1 MGLLILA
8 LILIIVVASVLI
20 LIFVTSRTQISQGK
34 NATNNNATNKNSQDK
49 NFTNKIF
56 TISKSSYALGTIINL
71 TIASIEDEE
80 VIEKAFKRL
89 AEIDDKLSAFKEN
102 SEISK
107 IKSKAGIE
115 PVIVSTDTYYV
126 VKKSKEYS
134 DMLCGAF
141 DPTIRPLVEVWEES
155 LKLEQLPSKDAIIEK
170 LKLVNYKDIILDEEE
185 SSIMLKNS
193 KQSID
198 LGGIAK
204 GFAADEI
211 RDIFNENKVKSGLID
226 LGGNVFAIGS
236 KPDGT
241 PWRIGIQSPKKSRG
255 EYVGILNVINKSV
268 VTSGNY
274 EKYFIKDGRR
284 IHHIIDP
291 RTGEPSESRII
302 SATIISDNSIVGDG
316 VSTGAYIIGVSKATE
331 LINSIDG
338 IEAIFITDDNKIHK
352 TLGVDGIFT
361 ITDPDFCYSI

>member
-1 MGLLILA
+1 MNILFIFLI
-8 LILIIVVASVLI
+8 IIVVCI
-20 LIFVTSRTQISQGK
+20 LVIIFVTSKKPKSQ
-34 NATNNNATNKNSQDK
+34 
-49 NFTNKIF
+49 
-56 TISKSSYALGTIINL
+56 ISKSSYSLGTVINL
-71 TIASIEDEE
+71 TVPSIKDEK
-80 VIEKAFKRL
+80 VIEKSFKRL
-89 AEIDDKLSAFKEN
+89 SEIDDKLSAFKEN

-115 PVIVSTDTYYV
+115 PVTVSSDTYYI

-134 DMLCGAF
+134 EMLCGAF

-155 LKLEQLPSKDAIIEK
+155 LKLEKLPSKEAVIEK
-170 LKLVNYKDIILDEEE
+170 LKLVNYKDIILNEKQ
-185 SSIMLKNS
+185 SSVMLKHF

-211 RDIFNENKVKSGLID
+211 RDIFYKNKVKSGLID

-236 KPDGT
+236 KIDGT
-241 PWRIGIQSPKKSRG
+241 PWRIGIQNPYKERG
-255 EYVGILNVINKSV
+255 QFVGILSVRNKSV

-274 EKYFIKDGRR
+274 EKYFINDGRR

-302 SATIISDNSIVGDG
+302 SATIISDNSIDGDG
-316 VSTGAYIIGVSKATE
+316 LSTGVYIIGVSKAIE

-338 IEAIFITDDNKIHK
+338 IEAIFITDDKKIHI
-352 TLGVDGIFT
+352 TSGVDEMFT
-361 ITDPDFCYSI
+361 ITDEDFGLCV